1 MDTYMLSG
9 YGYTHWCPYA
19 MSLAPAQPAQ
29 TSSGNCATSQ
39 FIANNAPYKWATAAA
54 PIATAMP

>member
-1 MDTYMLSG
+1 MLSG